1 MPPARSPA
9 GLAGGPGDSL
19 QAGGRWTEDL
29 PAVGDPVAAGLHV
42 EAEVAV
48 QPERFQAH
56 GWFPFSSSFFLV
68 TTKT

>member
-9 GLAGGPGDSL
+9 GLAVGPGDSL